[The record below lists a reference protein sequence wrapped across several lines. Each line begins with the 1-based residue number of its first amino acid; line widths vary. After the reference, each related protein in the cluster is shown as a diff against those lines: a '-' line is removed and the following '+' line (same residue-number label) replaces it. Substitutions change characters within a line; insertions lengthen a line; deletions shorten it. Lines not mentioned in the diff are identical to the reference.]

1 MAPSTIV
8 ISLLFRGEKIAGA
21 ERNGELFFTGYSWE
35 NEKLPEADGRDG
47 CTAMWMCSRPLNR
60 RLENG
65 WNGSRPL
72 SCQIPWTL
80 PCPRHHWSHAPCWN
94 SALLTGLRRHP
105 SDPLPPSPGPTFPW
119 RVPLSPPVSPCRF
132 RPHLLGS
139 LLVFGGGLLPALL
152 PSYYVLFTLQ
162 RLPFYVSVPR
172 SLPSLTSDV
181 SSINISLIPPPF
193 LVSSA
198 FPFHSDNDDTFH
210 KATTIFDHCVLFVGV
225 DLSILESPKLAECFA
240 CCIVLSLMNNNNDNE
255 NIWCLYGA

>member
-1 MAPSTIV
+1 MGETLSLSRTLPWLPPGPPLLRQPYLFVATSPPPLSALTGDRPRPLAFLDRLTAAPFVLNPVDTPVSSTPLV
-8 ISLLFRGEKIAGA
+8 SHSLLKLRSPYGSPASPFR
-21 ERNGELFFTGYSWE
+21 S
-35 NEKLPEADGRDG
+35 
-47 CTAMWMCSRPLNR
+47 
-60 RLENG
+60 
-65 WNGSRPL
+65 
-72 SCQIPWTL
+72 
-80 PCPRHHWSHAPCWN
+80 
-94 SALLTGLRRHP
+94 
-105 SDPLPPSPGPTFPW
+105 LPPSPGPTFPW

-152 PSYYVLFTLQ
+152 PSYYVLFTFQ

-181 SSINISLIPPPF
+181 SSINSSLIPPPF

-198 FPFHSDNDDTFH
+198 FPFHSNNDDTFH

-255 NIWCLYGA
+255 NI